1 MKTAKYATG
10 VALGLIGF
18 FGAALGAKADTI
30 TFNDTIDTITFT
42 QVGSQLSIT
51 PISCSSPVEPALCQ
65 IVITSNSSTTPMT
78 PTMSLNISE
87 AGVNPTE
94 AVSDWLLAQQGTTG
108 YVVTFASDPAG
119 DSALGLTPLTSAT
132 AGGSTPGTL
141 SEDGTVQTAF
151 ILKWSDGSSAT
162 IQFQSNLDAP
172 AVPEPGSLIL
182 LGTGL
187 LGLAGYVRRR
197 RAPGTH

>member
-1 MKTAKYATG
+1 MKTAKYATA

-30 TFNDTIDTITFT
+30 TFNDTTDTITFT

-51 PISCSSPVEPALCQ
+51 PASCSSVEPALCQ
-65 IVITSNSSTTPMT
+65 IVITSNSSTTPIT

-87 AGVNPTE
+87 AGLNPTV

-119 DSALGLTPLTSAT
+119 DTALGLTPLTSAN
-132 AGGSTPGTL
+132 AGGSRPGTL

-162 IQFQSNLDAP
+162 IQFQSGLDAP

-182 LGTGL
+182 LGSGL

-197 RAPGTH
+197 KAPGTQ